1 MESPVYP
8 AQRPQRDSRLNLRTS
23 SHQDDLIRRAAS
35 ALGKSVTDFVLESAT
50 AQAERVLTDRRWFA
64 LDDERWTEF
73 QTLLDAPVPAMPK
86 LRALLAEP
94 TVFDSTNE

>member
-1 MESPVYP
+1 MEPQARP
-8 AQRPQRDSRLNLRTS
+8 AERSQRDSRLNVRLS

-35 ALGKSVTDFVLESAT
+35 ALDKSVTDFVLESAT

-64 LDDERWTEF
+64 LDDERWAEF
-73 QTLLDAPVPAMPK
+73 QALLDAPTPAMPK

-94 TVFDSTNE
+94 TIFDSADE